1 MRTGRK
7 VLLLSGLTLL
17 VIAPLSVLITIVLAP
32 LWRWLE
38 AATGIEAIGHS
49 GPAAWCY
56 VLVFLAQSALA
67 GGMVLRE
74 ARRQGLQTQDAS

>member
-17 VIAPLSVLITIVLAP
+17 IIAPLSVLITIVLVP

-38 AATGIEAIGHS
+38 AATGIETIGHS

-56 VLVFLAQSALA
+56 VLVFVVQSALA
-67 GGMVLRE
+67 GGVVMRE
-74 ARRQGLQTQDAS
+74 ARREAPRPQGGS

>member
-17 VIAPLSVLITIVLAP
+17 IIAPLSVLITIVLAP

-38 AATGIEAIGHS
+38 AGTGIEAIGHS

-56 VLVFLAQSALA
+56 VLVFVAQSALA
-67 GGMVLRE
+67 GGVILRE
-74 ARRQGLQTQDAS
+74 ARRQNLQTQDAG

>member
-17 VIAPLSVLITIVLAP
+17 IIAPLSVLITIVLVP

-38 AATGIEAIGHS
+38 AATGIETIGHS

-56 VLVFLAQSALA
+56 VLVFVAQSALA
-67 GGMVLRE
+67 GGVVMRE
-74 ARRQGLQTQDAS
+74 ARREAPRPQGGS

>member
-7 VLLLSGLTLL
+7 VLLLCGLTLL
-17 VIAPLSVLITIVLAP
+17 IIAPLSVLITIVLAP

-38 AATGIEAIGHS
+38 AATGVEAIGHS

-56 VLVFLAQSALA
+56 ALVFVAQSALA
-67 GGMVLRE
+67 GGAVLRE
-74 ARRQGLQTQDAS
+74 ARRQGVPAQDAG

>member
-17 VIAPLSVLITIVLAP
+17 IIAPLSVLITIVLVP

-38 AATGIEAIGHS
+38 AATGIETIGHS

-56 VLVFLAQSALA
+56 VLVFVAQSTLA
-67 GGMVLRE
+67 GGVVMRE
-74 ARRQGLQTQDAS
+74 ARREAPRPQGGS